1 MLLTVLLSLVPLVAG
16 AAQYCQFEG
25 SHHPLTLCAAV
36 NSHQNS
42 TTSSTDWIIT
52 FGYQRVQDAGWVAL
66 GIGSGMYGAL
76 MFVTYAN
83 KSSRDLVLS
92 VRRGLGYYEP
102 EPIGTEPQVVTNA
115 ISVNGSGW
123 FEVTFTCYQCSAWSS
138 VTSDGSPQPWI
149 WAANVNQVF
158 SETSVDSPMEK
169 HGIYGHFSLDIS
181 EARGGDSRL
190 PHIDFTAANDA
201 SNTSGAGSMSQWPT
215 SLFAVH
221 GALMVLSTMVMYPFG
236 AVMISSGFKGHVILQ
251 GIASLL
257 CVFGML
263 LAIYAILSNQT
274 MGMLANPHVVL
285 GLIIMTAVPVQI
297 ALGYLHHSRY
307 RAGIK
312 TPKTTGSHRWIG
324 RLVIVG
330 GCINALIGIQ
340 MADESTILIVFTLVL
355 FVIDMALLA
364 IATRSK
370 VVKNREVKAKSVGQ
384 DEDSRPFLGT
394 NED

>member
-1 MLLTVLLSLVPLVAG
+1 MHNLTVAT
-16 AAQYCQFEG
+16 
-25 SHHPLTLCAAV
+25 LTV
-36 NSHQNS
+36 
-42 TTSSTDWIIT
+42 I
-52 FGYQRVQDAGWVAL
+52 
-66 GIGSGMYGAL
+66 
-76 MFVTYAN
+76 
-83 KSSRDLVLS
+83 SR
-92 VRRGLGYYEP
+92 GYYEP

-138 VTSDGSPQPWI
+138 VASDGSPQPWI

-257 CVFGML
+257 CVLGML
-263 LAIYAILSNQT
+263 LAIYAILSNQRVSIPE
-274 MGMLANPHVVL
+274 N
-285 GLIIMTAVPVQI
+285 
-297 ALGYLHHSRY
+297 
-307 RAGIK
+307 
-312 TPKTTGSHRWIG
+312 
-324 RLVIVG
+324 
-330 GCINALIGIQ
+330 
-340 MADESTILIVFTLVL
+340 
-355 FVIDMALLA
+355 
-364 IATRSK
+364 
-370 VVKNREVKAKSVGQ
+370 
-384 DEDSRPFLGT
+384 
-394 NED
+394 

>member
-1 MLLTVLLSLVPLVAG
+1 MLLTVLLSLIPLVAG

-42 TTSSTDWIIT
+42 TTSSTDWVIT
-52 FGYQRVQDAGWVAL
+52 FGYQRAHEAGWVAL

-102 EPIGTEPQVVTNA
+102 EPIGAEPQVVTNS
-115 ISVNGSGW
+115 ISINKSGW
-123 FEVTFTCYQCSAWSS
+123 FEATFTCYQCSAWSS
-138 VTSDGSPQPWI
+138 VASDGSPQPWI

-158 SETSVDSPMEK
+158 SEASADSSMEK
-169 HGIYGHFSLDIS
+169 HGVYGHFSLDIS
-181 EARGGDSRL
+181 EGRDDELRL
-190 PHIDFTAANDA
+190 PHIDFTAENSA
-201 SNTSGAGSMSQWPT
+201 STTSGAGG
-215 SLFAVH
+215 V
-221 GALMVLSTMVMYPFG
+221 
-236 AVMISSGFKGHVILQ
+236 
-251 GIASLL
+251 
-257 CVFGML
+257 
-263 LAIYAILSNQT
+263 
-274 MGMLANPHVVL
+274 
-285 GLIIMTAVPVQI
+285 

-312 TPKTTGSHRWIG
+312 TPRTTGSHKWIG

-340 MADESTILIVFTLVL
+340 MADEN
-355 FVIDMALLA
+355 MALLF
-364 IATRSK
+364 IASGSK
-370 VVKNREVKAKSVGQ
+370 GLKSEEVKAKSVGQ

>member
-138 VTSDGSPQPWI
+138 VTPDGSPQPWI

-221 GALMVLSTMVMYPFG
+221 GALMVLSTM
-236 AVMISSGFKGHVILQ
+236 
-251 GIASLL
+251 
-257 CVFGML
+257 
-263 LAIYAILSNQT
+263 
-274 MGMLANPHVVL
+274 
-285 GLIIMTAVPVQI
+285 I

-340 MADESTILIVFTLVL
+340 MADESTILIVFTVAL